1 MSSDDK
7 KLINPPLRPEIIE
20 VEKNLEQALQ
30 SSVNSVSN
38 QIKGKLYV
46 MNTIQIQDSTHATKQ
61 MMAEYKKLIQDSYR
75 GNDRVWKNSD
85 LEKLKKIYAQMS
97 SSQKSSVEKLPA
109 LLSFDLN
116 EVQPNQPNRRQFEA
130 LKNKSEYAVWIDGK
144 VIDNKILEQYTYS
157 DFVHFAKSKVYNNA
171 RSFKF
176 PQPFQV
182 RLFTK
187 AGFEQV
193 FRNKVDIK

>member
-1 MSSDDK
+1 
-7 KLINPPLRPEIIE
+7 
-20 VEKNLEQALQ
+20 
-30 SSVNSVSN
+30 
-38 QIKGKLYV
+38 

-109 LLSFDLN
+109 FLSFNLN
-116 EVQPNQPNRRQFEA
+116 EVQPNQASQKQYDA

-144 VIDNKILEQYTYS
+144 VVDNSILKQYTYT
-157 DFVHFAKSKVYNNA
+157 DFVHFSKSKVYKNA
-171 RSFKF
+171 RSSRF

-182 RLFTK
+182 SLFTK
-187 AGFEQV
+187 AGFDES
-193 FRNKVDIK
+193 FRNKVEMR